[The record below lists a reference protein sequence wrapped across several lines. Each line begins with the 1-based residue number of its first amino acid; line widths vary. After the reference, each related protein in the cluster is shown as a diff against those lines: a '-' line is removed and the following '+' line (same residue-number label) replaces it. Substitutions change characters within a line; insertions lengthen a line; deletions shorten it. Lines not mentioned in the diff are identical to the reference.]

1 MSPGANRT
9 DGERWTREEL
19 RRLRDERYAP
29 DAIRSFLAASTG
41 RAAEVRSARPALA
54 RQSNAWLG
62 TGAITWS
69 ALAAAGCEPYR
80 RRIVPALAWWA
91 AVAAMLHW
99 HLGMIETED
108 GKPTPLGP
116 ADALT
121 MTRVWLV
128 PAIADDLDP
137 QLLAVAAATDV
148 LDGLVARAGRP
159 TRAGRDLEGLADA
172 AVLLAALHA
181 AARTRRLARPVIALE
196 AARILAGTAYAT
208 TIYFAQADAPDPVL
222 TRAARRTTPIRV
234 AGLLAAGA
242 GRRRWGHVLLVTG
255 SVASFAS
262 LARGAR
268 RQRVA

>member
-1 MSPGANRT
+1 MSPGAPRT
-9 DGERWTREEL
+9 EGERWTREEL
-19 RRLRDERYAP
+19 RRLLDARFSP
-29 DAIRSFLAASTG
+29 DAIGRFLTASTR
-41 RAAEVRSARPALA
+41 RAGEVRSSRPALA

-62 TGAITWS
+62 TGALAWT

-80 RRIVPALAWWA
+80 RRMIPALAWWA
-91 AVAAMLHW
+91 AVAAMMHW
-99 HLGMIETED
+99 HLGMFETED
-108 GKPTPLGP
+108 GDPRPLGP

-128 PAIADDLDP
+128 PAVADDLDP
-137 QLLAVAAATDV
+137 RLLAVAAATDV
-148 LDGLVARAGRP
+148 LDGVAARAARP

-181 AARTRRLARPVIALE
+181 AARTGRLAYPVVRLE
-196 AARILAGTAYAT
+196 AIRLLAGMGYAAAV
-208 TIYFAQADAPDPVL
+208 YFARADAPDPAV
-222 TRAARRTTPIRV
+222 TRAARRTTPMRV

-255 SVASFAS
+255 SVTSLVS

-268 RQRVA
+268 RRGR

>member
-1 MSPGANRT
+1 VIPDAPRT
-9 DGERWTREEL
+9 EGERWTREEL
-19 RRLRDERYAP
+19 RRLRDARYAS
-29 DAIRSFLAASTG
+29 DAIRRFLAASTR
-41 RAAEVRSARPALA
+41 RAGEVRSARPALA
-54 RQSNAWLG
+54 RQSNTWLG
-62 TGAITWS
+62 MGALAWS

-80 RRIVPALAWWA
+80 RRIVPAIAWWA

-108 GKPTPLGP
+108 GEHVPLGP

-121 MTRVWLV
+121 ITRVWLA
-128 PAIADDLDP
+128 PALADDLDP
-137 QLLAVAAATDV
+137 RLLVVAAATDV

-181 AARTRRLARPVIALE
+181 AARTRRLARPVVALE
-196 AARILAGTAYAT
+196 AIRLLAGTAYAAAV
-208 TIYFAQADAPDPVL
+208 YFAQADAPDPVV
-222 TRAARRTTPIRV
+222 TRAARGTTPIRV

-255 SVASFAS
+255 SVASLAS
-262 LARGAR
+262 LARGVR
-268 RQRVA
+268 RRGA